1 MTDIGTLEEVARTM
15 QSAKYPECEEIL
27 LGNSFTRAKNLYTSL
42 DPATRRSTMR
52 TLIAERNRQWCWL
65 TLYVIV
71 YYLVWYLVPGRGDV
85 GSPAW
90 LFSLL
95 VHVSS
100 IVIFWTLIIG
110 FTISSI
116 SVTLRVK
123 HLRTLSNDEVSE
135 VSDVQK

>member
-1 MTDIGTLEEVARTM
+1 
-15 QSAKYPECEEIL
+15 
-27 LGNSFTRAKNLYTSL
+27 
-42 DPATRRSTMR
+42 MR
-52 TLIAERNRQWCWL
+52 TLIAERNRQWCRL
-65 TLYVIV
+65 TLYFIV
-71 YYLVWYLVPGRGDV
+71 YCLVWYLVPGRGDV

-110 FTISSI
+110 FTISSTFI
-116 SVTLRVK
+116 TLRVK

>member
-1 MTDIGTLEEVARTM
+1 MEFT
-15 QSAKYPECEEIL
+15 KYPGCEEIL
-27 LGNSFTRAKNLYTSL
+27 LGDSFTRAKNLYTSL

-52 TLIAERNRQWCWL
+52 TLNAERNRQWCWL
-65 TLYVIV
+65 TLYIIV
-71 YYLVWYLVPGRGDV
+71 YCLVWYLVPGRGDV

-95 VHVSS
+95 VRSSS
-100 IVIFWTLIIG
+100 IAIFWPPIIG

-116 SVTLRVK
+116 SVTLRLK
-123 HLRTLSNDEVSE
+123 HLHALSNDEVSE

>member
-1 MTDIGTLEEVARTM
+1 VTIMK
-15 QSAKYPECEEIL
+15 SAEYSERNEIL
-27 LGNSFTRAKNLYTSL
+27 LGDSFTRAKNLYTSL

-71 YYLVWYLVPGRGDV
+71 YCLVWYLVPGRDDV

-110 FTISSI
+110 FTISSTFI
-116 SVTLRVK
+116 TLRVK
-123 HLRTLSNDEVSE
+123 HLGVVSGDEA
-135 VSDVQK
+135 SDVSNVQK

>member
-1 MTDIGTLEEVARTM
+1 MRIM
-15 QSAKYPECEEIL
+15 KSANNSAHEEIV
-27 LGNSFTRAKNLYTSL
+27 LGDSFTRAKNLYTSL
-42 DPATRRSTMR
+42 DPVVQRSTMR

-65 TLYVIV
+65 TLYIIV
-71 YYLVWYLVPGRGDV
+71 YCLVWYLVPGRGDV

-100 IVIFWTLIIG
+100 IVIFWPPIIG